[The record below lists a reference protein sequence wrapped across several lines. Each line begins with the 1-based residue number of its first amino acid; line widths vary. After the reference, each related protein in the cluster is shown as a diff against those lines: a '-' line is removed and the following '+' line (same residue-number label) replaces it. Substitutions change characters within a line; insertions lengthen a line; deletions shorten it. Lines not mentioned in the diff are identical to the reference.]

1 MSSDWNEEFTKL
13 VRQGIGDAGAQAEER
28 ASWAGEAASEAPRAP
43 GEARAASNAGAAGPD
58 SEQAAAAR
66 RGSIA
71 STLVALG
78 FIARDRATPD
88 NPAVE
93 VLAELLPLDAEVELC
108 LTCNEF
114 SCSGPYEF
122 AHATGRFPDV
132 ATMRRRGMHA
142 VGDTLVKG
150 PRRDLVVCTRD
161 AVCWTQSRARG
172 EREDSVTLYSI
183 PFSDILG
190 ATVRRRRRG
199 VVEMYIDDGPTVSFG
214 VAREV
219 ADVLRAQV
227 DRALDALEHS

>member
-28 ASWAGEAASEAPRAP
+28 ASWAGEGASEAPRAP

-78 FIARDRATPD
+78 FIVRDPATPD

-114 SCSGPYEF
+114 SCSGPNEF
-122 AHATGRFPDV
+122 AHVTGRFP
-132 ATMRRRGMHA
+132 
-142 VGDTLVKG
+142 
-150 PRRDLVVCTRD
+150 
-161 AVCWTQSRARG
+161 
-172 EREDSVTLYSI
+172 VTLYSI